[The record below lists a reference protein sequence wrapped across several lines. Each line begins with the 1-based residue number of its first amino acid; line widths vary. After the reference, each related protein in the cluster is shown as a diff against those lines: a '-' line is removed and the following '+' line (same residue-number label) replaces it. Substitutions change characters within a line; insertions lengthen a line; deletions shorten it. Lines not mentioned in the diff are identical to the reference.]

1 MLSRYRAAFAAPGA
15 WKFSAAGFL
24 ARLTLAIYP
33 IAIVLMISG
42 RTHSYGYAGVVSG
55 SYVVGSAAGNPVAG
69 VLVDRL
75 GQHRVL
81 PGFLIAHLASTAVF
95 GLLVT
100 VHAPLWT
107 LLPPA
112 VLMGVTM
119 LNIGALIRARWSYI
133 WPGDGP
139 QRSTGYSVESTLDE
153 AIFVLGPLI
162 ATVLATHTHPLVT
175 LGLALLVISA
185 GTVWLTAL
193 RSTEPPVR
201 PRQAGERHDFA
212 LRYRGMPLITSSMV
226 FMGAVFGSAEV
237 TMVAFCGQHGH
248 RSSAGWVVA
257 SFAGGS
263 MVSALFYGGR
273 HWHSSLLR
281 RFVVSALLFGVMPF
295 LYFAATS
302 IPVLALCAGV
312 VGLGIAPTLIGAFG
326 LVDQIVPAGSLTE
339 GLTWIGTGLSVGYGL
354 GAAVVGGIADR
365 HGARFAFSL
374 PVGCALVS
382 AVFALLLAARLR
394 GAVSSRP
401 AASPASVPG

>member
-1 MLSRYRAAFAAPGA
+1 MLNRYRAAFSVPGA
-15 WKFSAAGFL
+15 LEFSAAGFL
-24 ARLTLAIYP
+24 ARITLAIYP
-33 IAIVLMISG
+33 IAIVLIISG

-55 SYVVGSAAGNPVAG
+55 SYVVGGAVGNPIAA
-69 VLVDRL
+69 VLVDKL

-81 PGFLIAHLASTAVF
+81 PWFLIAHLLSTGAF
-95 GLLVT
+95 GALVT

-119 LNIGALIRARWSYI
+119 LNIGALVRARWSYI
-133 WPGDGP
+133 WPGDAP
-139 QRSTGYSVESTLDE
+139 ERSTGYSVESTLDE
-153 AIFVLGPLI
+153 VIFVLGPLV
-162 ATVLATHTHPLVT
+162 ATVLALHTHPLVT

-185 GTVWLTAL
+185 GTVWLAAL

-201 PRQAGERHDFA
+201 PRTAGERHDFA
-212 LRYRGMPLITSSMV
+212 LRYRGMPLITWCMV

-237 TMVAFCGQHGH
+237 TMVAFCGQQGS
-248 RSSAGWVVA
+248 RASAGWVVA

-263 MVSALFYGGR
+263 AVSALIYGGR
-273 HWHSSLLR
+273 HWRSSLLR
-281 RFVVSALLFGVMPF
+281 RFVVSAVLFGLMPF

-312 VGLGIAPTLIGAFG
+312 IGLGIAPTLIGAFG
-326 LVDQIVPAGSLTE
+326 LVDQIVPTSSLTE

-374 PVGCALVS
+374 PVGCALAS

-394 GAVSSRP
+394 EARP
-401 AASPASVPG
+401 GQPAIPVG

>member
-1 MLSRYRAAFAAPGA
+1 VLNRYRAAFAAPGA
-15 WKFSAAGFL
+15 LKFSAAGFL
-24 ARLTLAIYP
+24 ARITLAIYP
-33 IAIVLMISG
+33 IAIVLIISG

-55 SYVVGSAAGNPVAG
+55 SYVVGGAVGNPVAA
-69 VLVDRL
+69 VLVDKL

-81 PGFLIAHLASTAVF
+81 PGFLIAHLVSTGLF

-100 VHAPLWT
+100 VRAPLAT

-112 VLMGVTM
+112 VLMGITM

-133 WPGDGP
+133 WPGEGP
-139 QRSTGYSVESTLDE
+139 ERSTGYSVESTLDE

-175 LGLALLVISA
+175 LGLALLVISV

-193 RSTEPPVR
+193 RATEPPVR
-201 PRQAGERHDFA
+201 VRVAGERHDFA
-212 LRYRGMPLITSSMV
+212 LRYQGMPLITWAMV

-237 TMVAFCGQHGH
+237 TMVAFCGQHGQ
-248 RSSAGWVVA
+248 RASAGWVVA

-263 MVSALFYGGR
+263 MVSAICYGGR

-295 LYFAATS
+295 LFLAATS
-302 IPVLALCAGV
+302 IPVLAVCAGL

-326 LVDQIVPAGSLTE
+326 LVDQIVPASSLTE

-354 GAAVVGGIADR
+354 GAAMVGGIADR

-374 PVGCALVS
+374 PVGCALAS
-382 AVFALLLAARLR
+382 AVFALLLAARLLAPR
-394 GAVSSRP
+394 RAGLAQAGAIR
-401 AASPASVPG
+401 

>member
-1 MLSRYRAAFAAPGA
+1 MLNRYRAAFSAPGA
-15 WKFSAAGFL
+15 VEFSTAGFL
-24 ARLTLAIYP
+24 ARITLAIYP
-33 IAIVLMISG
+33 IAIVLIISG

-55 SYVVGSAAGNPVAG
+55 SYVVGGAFGNPVAA

-81 PGFLIAHLASTAVF
+81 PRLLLAHLACTGLF
-95 GLLVT
+95 GALVT
-100 VHAPLWT
+100 VRAPLWT

-119 LNIGALIRARWSYI
+119 LNIGALVRARWSYV
-133 WPGDGP
+133 WPGDAP
-139 QRSTGYSVESTLDE
+139 ERSTGYSVESTLDE
-153 AIFVLGPLI
+153 VIFVIGPLI
-162 ATVLATHTHPLVT
+162 ATLLALHTHPLVT
-175 LGLALLVISA
+175 LGLAALVITVGS
-185 GTVWLTAL
+185 VWLAAL
-193 RSTEPPVR
+193 RATEPPVQ
-201 PRQAGERHDFA
+201 PRQVGERHDFA
-212 LRYRGMPLITSSMV
+212 LRYRGMSLITCAMV

-273 HWHSSLLR
+273 HWHASLLR
-281 RFVVSALLFGVMPF
+281 RFTICAALFGVLP
-295 LYFAATS
+295 LLWLAANTVG
-302 IPVLALCAGV
+302 VLALCAGV
-312 VGLGIAPTLIGAFG
+312 IGLGIAPTLIGAFG
-326 LVDQIVPAGSLTE
+326 LVDEIVPPGSLTE

-365 HGARFAFSL
+365 HGARVAFSL

-394 GAVSSRP
+394 TPARP
-401 AASPASVPG
+401 TVAAAL

>member
-1 MLSRYRAAFAAPGA
+1 MLTRYRAAFAAPGA
-15 WKFSAAGFL
+15 PEFSTAGFL
-24 ARLTLAIYP
+24 ARMTLAIYP
-33 IAIVLMISG
+33 IAIVLIISG

-55 SYVVGSAAGNPVAG
+55 SYVVGGAFGNPVAA

-81 PGFLIAHLASTAVF
+81 PRLLLAHLACTGLF
-95 GLLVT
+95 GALVT
-100 VHAPLWT
+100 ARAPLPT

-119 LNIGALIRARWSYI
+119 LNIGALVRARWSYV

-139 QRSTGYSVESTLDE
+139 ERSTGYSVESTLDE
-153 AIFVLGPLI
+153 VIFVIGPLI
-162 ATVLATHTHPLVT
+162 ATVLALHTHPLVT
-175 LGLALLVISA
+175 LGLASLVI
-185 GTVWLTAL
+185 TVGSLWLAAL
-193 RSTEPPVR
+193 RSTEPPVH
-201 PRQAGERHDFA
+201 PRQVGERHDFA
-212 LRYRGMPLITSSMV
+212 LRYRGMSLITCAMM

-257 SFAGGS
+257 SFAAGS

-273 HWHSSLLR
+273 HWQSSLLR
-281 RFVVSALLFGVMPF
+281 RFTISAVLFGVMPF

-302 IPVLALCAGV
+302 VGWLALCAGI

-326 LVDQIVPAGSLTE
+326 LVDKIVPPGSLTE

-354 GAAVVGGIADR
+354 GAAVVGGIADQ

-374 PVGCALVS
+374 PVGCALAS

-394 GAVSSRP
+394 TPSRP
-401 AASPASVPG
+401 VAVGAGR

>member
-1 MLSRYRAAFAAPGA
+1 VLKRYRAAFSAPGA
-15 WKFSAAGFL
+15 PEFSAAGFL
-24 ARLTLAIYP
+24 ARITLAIYP
-33 IAIVLMISG
+33 IAIVLIISG

-55 SYVVGSAAGNPVAG
+55 SYVVGGAVGNPYAA

-81 PGFLIAHLASTAVF
+81 PWFLIAHLLSTGLF
-95 GLLVT
+95 GALIT

-119 LNIGALIRARWSYI
+119 LNIGALVRARWSHI
-133 WPGDGP
+133 WPGNGP
-139 QRSTGYSVESTLDE
+139 ERSTGYSVESTLDE
-153 AIFVLGPLI
+153 VIFVLGPLV
-162 ATVLATHTHPLVT
+162 ATVLALHT
-175 LGLALLVISA
+175 LGLALLVITA
-185 GTVWLTAL
+185 GTLWLAAL

-201 PRQAGERHDFA
+201 PRSAGERHDFA
-212 LRYRGMPLITSSMV
+212 LRYRGMPLITWCMV

-248 RSSAGWVVA
+248 RASAGWVVA

-263 MVSALFYGGR
+263 AVSALFYGGR
-273 HWHSSLLR
+273 HWRSTLLR
-281 RFVVSALLFGVMPF
+281 RFVISAVLFGVMPF

-312 VGLGIAPTLIGAFG
+312 IGLGIAPTLIGAFG

-374 PVGCALVS
+374 PVGCALIS

-394 GAVSSRP
+394 APSRP
-401 AASPASVPG
+401 AAAQVGAAR

>member
-1 MLSRYRAAFAAPGA
+1 MLNRYRAAFSPPGTA
-15 WKFSAAGFL
+15 EFATAGFL
-24 ARLTLAIYP
+24 ARITLAIYP
-33 IAIVLMISG
+33 IAIVLIISA

-55 SYVVGSAAGNPVAG
+55 SYVVGGALGNPIAA

-81 PGFLIAHLASTAVF
+81 PWFLLAHLASTALF
-95 GLLVT
+95 GGLVT
-100 VHAPLWT
+100 GHAPLWT

-112 VLMGVTM
+112 VLMGITM
-119 LNIGALIRARWSYI
+119 LNIGALVRARWSYV

-139 QRSTGYSVESTLDE
+139 ERSTGYSVESTLDE
-153 AIFVLGPLI
+153 VIFVIGPLI
-162 ATVLATHTHPLVT
+162 ATVLALHTHPLVT
-175 LGLALLVISA
+175 LGLALLVISI
-185 GTVWLTAL
+185 GTLWLATL
-193 RSTEPPVR
+193 RSTEPPVQPR
-201 PRQAGERHDFA
+201 PVGERHDFA
-212 LRYRGMPLITSSMV
+212 LRYRGMSMITCAMV

-273 HWHSSLLR
+273 HWRSGVLR
-281 RFVVSALLFGVMPF
+281 RFVISAALFGVMPF
-295 LYFAATS
+295 LYFAATG
-302 IPVLALCAGV
+302 IGVLALCAGV
-312 VGLGIAPTLIGAFG
+312 IGLGIAPTLIGAFG
-326 LVDQIVPAGSLTE
+326 LVDQIVPPGSLTE

-374 PVGCALVS
+374 PVGCALAS

-394 GAVSSRP
+394 TPGRP
-401 AASPASVPG
+401 APVEVGAAL